1 MLLERDLYDGGRINV
16 HKIGDRQRN
25 GAHLGG
31 EEEEK

>member
-1 MLLERDLYDGGRINV
+1 MLLERDFYDGGSYV